1 MAEEKLEQEVLE
13 DEGVEVEV
21 EVKEEESSKTEI
33 PVVTEEVKEEEPAP
47 VETTAA
53 ETTEDELETYST
65 KVQNRIKKLTEK
77 YRKEERDREEAVRMA
92 QQLLGEN
99 QQLKNR
105 MQNLDKGYLTEYG
118 TRLDSEVI
126 NAKRLYKEAYE
137 AGDADKRMEAQ
148 EAMSKMSIEQ
158 ERLRIAKQRSEQVE
172 VEQGQ
177 AQGQPAPQQAA
188 QQQAPAPK
196 PDPKAEAWAE
206 KNEWFGSD
214 EVMTYAAFGIHRKL
228 VEEEGIDPSAE
239 EYYTEV
245 DRRMRVEFPHKFQAK
260 KSGGAQVA
268 PAGASATR
276 STAKTGR
283 RSVKLSPS
291 QIAMAKRLNV
301 PLEEYAKYVK
311 E

>member
-47 VETTAA
+47 VETTEA

-137 AGDADKRMEAQ
+137 AGDADKMMEAQ

-177 AQGQPAPQQAA
+177 AQGQPAP

>member
-13 DEGVEVEV
+13 DEGVEVE
-21 EVKEEESSKTEI
+21 I
-33 PVVTEEVKEEEPAP
+33 EVKEEEP
-47 VETTAA
+47 VEQEVVVKEDAA
-53 ETTEDELETYST
+53 EEVESASAEPETTEDELETYSS

-99 QQLKNR
+99 QQLKSR
-105 MQNLDKGYLTEYG
+105 MQNLDKGYLSEYG
-118 TRLDSEVI
+118 TRLDSETT

-137 AGDADKRMEAQ
+137 AGDADKMMEAQ
-148 EAMSKMSIEQ
+148 EAMSRMSIEQ

-177 AQGQPAPQQAA
+177 AQGQRVPQQAA
-188 QQQAPAPK
+188 PQQNPAPK

-228 VEEEGIDPSAE
+228 VEEEGIDPTAND
-239 EYYTEV
+239 YYTEV
-245 DRRMRVEFPHKFQAK
+245 DKRMRVEFPHKFQAAK

-311 E
+311 D

>member
-13 DEGVEVEV
+13 DEGVEVE
-21 EVKEEESSKTEI
+21 I
-33 PVVTEEVKEEEPAP
+33 EVKEEEP
-47 VETTAA
+47 VEQEVVVKEDAA
-53 ETTEDELETYST
+53 EEVESASAEPETTEDELETYSS

-99 QQLKNR
+99 QQLKSR
-105 MQNLDKGYLTEYG
+105 MQNLDKGYLSEYG
-118 TRLDSEVI
+118 TRLDSETT

-137 AGDADKRMEAQ
+137 AGDADKMMEAQ
-148 EAMSKMSIEQ
+148 EAMSRMSIEQ

-188 QQQAPAPK
+188 PQQNPAPK

-228 VEEEGIDPSAE
+228 VEEEGIDPTAND
-239 EYYTEV
+239 YYTEV
-245 DRRMRVEFPHKFQAK
+245 DKRMRLEFPHKFQAAK

-311 E
+311 D